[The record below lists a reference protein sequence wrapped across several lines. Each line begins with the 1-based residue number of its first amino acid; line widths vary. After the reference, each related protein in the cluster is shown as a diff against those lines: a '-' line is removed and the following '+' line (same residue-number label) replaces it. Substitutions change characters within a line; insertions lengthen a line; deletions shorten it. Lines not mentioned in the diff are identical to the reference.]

1 MDLQDR
7 IMNSLRT
14 AQKFITT
21 IHVFS
26 VGMMKYSH
34 STQVIGIGV
43 QFTKEQKNNTFV
55 KDLLPHYKFSKKY
68 QIDYNEGNIFYK
80 RKF

>member
-1 MDLQDR
+1 MDSQDQ
-7 IMNSLRT
+7 IMNLPQR

-34 STQVIGIGV
+34 STLVIGIGV
-43 QFTKEQKNNTFV
+43 QSIKELKNNTFV
-55 KDLLPHYKFSKKY
+55 KDP
-68 QIDYNEGNIFYK
+68 
-80 RKF
+80 

>member
-1 MDLQDR
+1 MDSQDQ
-7 IMNSLRT
+7 IMNLPQS

-34 STQVIGIGV
+34 STLVIGIGV
-43 QFTKEQKNNTFV
+43 QSIKELKNNTFV
-55 KDLLPHYKFSKKY
+55 KDP
-68 QIDYNEGNIFYK
+68 
-80 RKF
+80 